1 MKVLGLCGS
10 HRSGNTE
17 LMVRKALEVCKS
29 NGLETDY
36 VALAGLR
43 IEFCTGCGV
52 CKNALDCSIKDDVM
66 GVLKK
71 MLDAD
76 ALVVGSPTYF
86 GCVSGKLKTL
96 FDRTLPLR
104 RQGYLLKGK
113 VGAALAVGGS
123 RNGGQELVVQQ
134 IHSWMLLQEMMVVG
148 DRKTAHFGG
157 ICVARNN
164 GDVLKDEVGLETVVN
179 TALKVA
185 ETLEKMR
192 VG

>member
-17 LMVRKALEVCKS
+17 LMVKKALDVCKS
-29 NGLETDY
+29 NGLETDL
-36 VALAGLR
+36 VALSGL
-43 IEFCTGCGV
+43 EVGFCTDCGL
-52 CKNALDCSIKDDVM
+52 CKKVFDCSIKDDVM
-66 GVLKK
+66 GILKK
-71 MLDAD
+71 MVDAD
-76 ALVVGSPTYF
+76 ALIVGSPTYF
-86 GCVSGKLKTL
+86 AGVSGRLKAL

-104 RQGYLLKGK
+104 RQGMMLKDK

-134 IHSWMLLQEMMVVG
+134 IHSWMFLQEMAVVG
-148 DRKTAHFGG
+148 DKKTAHFGG

-179 TALKVA
+179 TALKVVEA
-185 ETLEKMR
+185 LGRRAK
-192 VG
+192 